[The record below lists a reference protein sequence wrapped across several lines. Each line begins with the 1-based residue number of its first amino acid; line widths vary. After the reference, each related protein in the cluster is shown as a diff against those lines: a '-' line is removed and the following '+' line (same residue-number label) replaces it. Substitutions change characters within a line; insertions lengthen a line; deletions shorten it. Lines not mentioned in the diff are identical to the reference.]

1 MLLHIYRA
9 PLALALLMTAP
20 AMAQGAETSVAAAP
34 APALTYPDT
43 ARGDTVD
50 TQFGVDVADPYRWLE
65 DDVRVNP
72 EVAAWVAAEN
82 QVTDAYL
89 DRSEEHTSELQSLM
103 RISYAG

>member
-1 MLLHIYRA
+1 MLRHIYRA

-65 DDVRVNP
+65 
-72 EVAAWVAAEN
+72 
-82 QVTDAYL
+82 
-89 DRSEEHTSELQSLM
+89 RSAEHTSELQSLM
-103 RISYAG
+103 RHSYAVFCLKKKTQTNQNYT

>member
-65 DDVRVNP
+65 AQVRVNP
-72 EVAAWVAAEN
+72 EVAARVAADT
-82 QVTDAYL
+82 QVTDPYHDPPAR
-89 DRSEEHTSELQSLM
+89 D
-103 RISYAG
+103 IDV